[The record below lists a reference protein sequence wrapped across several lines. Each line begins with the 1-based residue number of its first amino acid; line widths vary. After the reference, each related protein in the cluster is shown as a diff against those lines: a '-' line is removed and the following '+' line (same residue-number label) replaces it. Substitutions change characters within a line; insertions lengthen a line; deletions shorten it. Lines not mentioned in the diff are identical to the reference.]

1 MRSHFSDF
9 CDMPVSKN
17 VSRAKSS
24 LRLADFITQNME
36 AILKSWVSFART
48 IAPSTGPITT
58 IDLRDHAKQILEEIA
73 ADICKPQT
81 TAASIAKSKGGGPTT
96 EGNTASE
103 THADTRILSGFSIG
117 QMVSEYRAL
126 RSSVLLLWSKQ
137 ANRKDTR
144 DRDIMR
150 FNEAIDKGIT
160 ESVSRY
166 SKTVSDARDISLGI
180 LAHDLRSPLS
190 AILLSAEY
198 LFLSDEL
205 DVRYIKV
212 ATRIYS
218 SVKRVD
224 SIVGNLLD
232 FTRARVGPGIPLKL
246 VRTNLTAVCEG
257 IMLEARVCHP
267 GKTILFE
274 AQGEW
279 FSEVDAS
286 RMEQVFSN
294 LINNAIKH
302 GSDTEPVTV
311 TQQSHEACALFK
323 FHNEGEAIPKAD
335 FERIFDPMRRNS
347 QKAINERGPEAGLG
361 LGLFIAKEI
370 MMAHGG
376 DIRVESSQA
385 GGTDFTVRIP
395 LAKG

>member
-1 MRSHFSDF
+1 
-9 CDMPVSKN
+9 MPVSKN
-17 VSRAKSS
+17 VSRTKSS

-36 AILKSWVSFART
+36 AIIKSWVSFART

-73 ADICKPQT
+73 ADISKPQT
-81 TAASIAKSKGGGPTT
+81 TAASIAKSKGDGPTT

-103 THADTRILSGFSIG
+103 THAETRMLFGFSVD
-117 QMVSEYRAL
+117 QLVSEYRAL
-126 RSSVLLLWSKQ
+126 RSSVLLLWSSQ
-137 ANRKDTR
+137 ANQKDTH
-144 DRDIMR
+144 DQDIMR
-150 FNEAIDKGIT
+150 FNEAIDKGIA

-166 SKTVSDARDISLGI
+166 SKKVCDARDISLGI
-180 LAHDLRSPLS
+180 LAHDLRSPLG
-190 AILLSAEY
+190 AIQLSAEY

-205 DVRYIKV
+205 DARYIKV

-218 SVKRVD
+218 SVKRAD
-224 SIVGNLLD
+224 NIVGNLLD
-232 FTRARVGPGIPLKL
+232 FTHARVGTGIPLKL
-246 VRTNLTAVCEG
+246 ARTNLIAVCEG
-257 IMLEARVCHP
+257 IVLEARVCHP

-294 LINNAIKH
+294 LINNAVKH

-311 TQQSHEACALFK
+311 TQQSHEGCALFK
-323 FHNEGEAIPKAD
+323 FHNEGEAIPNAD
-335 FERIFDPMRRNS
+335 FERIFDPMIRSS
-347 QKAINERGPEAGLG
+347 QKANNDRGREAGLG

-370 MMAHGG
+370 VMAHGG

-395 LAKG
+395 VAKG